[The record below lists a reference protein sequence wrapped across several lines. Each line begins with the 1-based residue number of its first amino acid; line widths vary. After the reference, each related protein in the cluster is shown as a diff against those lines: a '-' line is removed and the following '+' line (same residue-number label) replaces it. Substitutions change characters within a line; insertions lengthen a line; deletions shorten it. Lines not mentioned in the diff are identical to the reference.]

1 MRVSKG
7 LVHKRERQRHTI
19 LPTVKVPVL
28 SEQSTDM
35 QPKVSIVARFL
46 TSTFRFAIRLATMV
60 KESAT
65 HTGNPYVMIGV
76 E

>member
-1 MRVSKG
+1 MSNPSTDE
-7 LVHKRERQRHTI
+7 RERQQRTI
-19 LPTVKVPVL
+19 FPTVKVPVL

-35 QPKVSIVARFL
+35 QPKVSMVARFL
-46 TSTFRFAIRLATMV
+46 TRTCRFAMRLATMV

-65 HTGNPYVMIGV
+65 QTGNPYVMIGV